1 MLLLLLVE
9 NAPHLVHLIRGFSQL
24 SKLKVAN
31 TQLNIV
37 KLNPKL
43 ENLVIDNVLE
53 SLIQI
58 VLQVILHSSLQDSG
72 DVFVGDSLIDLRLG
86 SVEDEIFKYFYIG
99 KTLYGNFNFV
109 SRHIIIARI
118 HEILLPVVPVIDLHT
133 FKLLKFLQNLLI
145 LLISIVLGVLLA
157 KLNLTVQLTFELFD
171 LFTLVLV
178 GLIMILLLADF
189 L

>member
-86 SVEDEIFKYFYIG
+86 SVED
-99 KTLYGNFNFV
+99 
-109 SRHIIIARI
+109 
-118 HEILLPVVPVIDLHT
+118 
-133 FKLLKFLQNLLI
+133 
-145 LLISIVLGVLLA
+145 
-157 KLNLTVQLTFELFD
+157 
-171 LFTLVLV
+171 
-178 GLIMILLLADF
+178 
-189 L
+189 